1 MADLLSPYE
10 LRRITVTLAA
20 DERDA
25 LRLLAQQER
34 RDARLQAAVI
44 IRRELER
51 RGLLPA
57 DMAAADA
64 YPAQEVHHAQ
74 AS

>member
-1 MADLLSPYE
+1 MADLLITQD

-25 LRLLAQQER
+25 LRSLAFQER
-34 RDARLQAAVI
+34 RDARQQAALI

-51 RGLLPA
+51 RGLLPHG
-57 DMAAADA
+57 DAAEK
-64 YPAQEVHHAQ
+64 QEVQHAP

>member
-25 LRLLAQQER
+25 LLSLARQER
-34 RDARLQAAVI
+34 RDARRQAAVI
-44 IRRELER
+44 IRRELQR
-51 RGLLPA
+51 RGLLP
-57 DMAAADA
+57 DDVTAADDR
-64 YPAQEVHHAQ
+64 PPEVHHA
-74 AS
+74 

>member
-1 MADLLSPYE
+1 MAEMPSPYE

-44 IRRELER
+44 IRRELQR

-57 DMAAADA
+57 DDA
-64 YPAQEVHHAQ
+64 PDARPAREEEHAQ
-74 AS
+74 AG